1 MKKILLLLMTFVTLS
16 LAEPADRTGPYIAV
30 GGGYAV
36 FNDDGRMQA
45 AVVDNSYDLNI
56 IGGVFINKYLS
67 VELTYDSFRI
77 FENVYNL
84 NTTKLS
90 VIDVDAKA
98 HYPFWKDQ
106 IDLYGAFGAGQLYW
120 SENLNGTVRD
130 ANSGVLRGDIGV
142 GFRAL
147 EWLTLNVGYRR
158 YFFTLDHNTG
168 TKDSDN
174 NIVYKRYNMDVSSAY
189 ANIEVQ
195 F

>member
-1 MKKILLLLMTFVTLS
+1 MKKILLSLMALVTLA
-16 LAEPADRTGPYIAV
+16 LAEPVDRTGPYIAV
-30 GGGYAV
+30 GWGYAV

-45 AVVDNSYDLNI
+45 ASLDNAYNLNY

-67 VELTYDSFRI
+67 VELAYDSYKT

-84 NTTKLS
+84 NTTKIS

-98 HYPFWKDQ
+98 HYPLWNER
-106 IDLYGAFGAGQLYW
+106 IDLYGAFGAGQVFW
-120 SENLNGTVRD
+120 SENLNGITQSD
-130 ANSGVLRGDIGV
+130 KSGVLRGDVGV

-147 EWLTLNVGYRR
+147 EWLTMNVGYRR

-168 TKDSDN
+168 TKDSEN
-174 NIVYKRYNMDVSSAY
+174 NIIYERYKMKVSSVY
-189 ANIEVQ
+189 ATIEVQ